1 MKTRSVPRRFLP
13 WRLVGAVVLM
23 MVALPAYALDYV
35 FPGNLPIGCVDNSGG
50 NYACGALA
58 LAADDT
64 VTVAAPT
71 PARIAFSGAFGGGA
85 GVLLNAGSAASNLT
99 LVLNGAFTLGAGSTM
114 NATVQTLGAGAVSVG
129 AGSTLSGNISTQTG
143 YVTLGASTTMGG
155 NINTQTGYVTLGVS
169 AVVSGSVSTRD
180 QGYVVLGASARV
192 GGPIT
197 VFGGGYV
204 TLGDSAAAGGSISTV
219 SDAVTLGANS
229 TVGGS
234 VSVEETGGVT
244 LGANSHVSGN
254 VTTQVGAT
262 TVGAGGL
269 VDGLIAMNGAGAI
282 TLGGGGR
289 VYAICCNG
297 KDASCLTDSSGVTP
311 GPLICPAPTSTVANF
326 DCLETGAIYN
336 NIAANSGLR
345 NPLYTKLAG
354 TAFTFDVAAI
364 KSDGTRATAYAAGPS
379 KAVTLELVDGA
390 GTTACSSRVALSPGV
405 SQTLTFG
412 ATDSGR
418 KTASV
423 TLGRAYGNLR
433 CRVTD
438 ASQSPSIVGCS
449 GDNFAVR
456 PAAITLLATPGANAP
471 SATALPA
478 VKAGTVFGLSASTQ
492 GANGYAGTLTLDTS
506 KLTAQNPAQDATVQ
520 GGGVVGV
527 LAPSTLVANAPT
539 SNATYS
545 EVGYFY
551 LAAGAYRDDLFTLV
565 DSANG
570 DCIASTA
577 GDQNLA
583 DTLVDGRYG
592 CSVANQAV
600 LSVGRFSADHFDVGL
615 PALTAACSAG
625 TAFSYFGQDG
635 FATAFTLTAKNSA
648 GSTTQNYSGAFA
660 RLDLSSY
667 GNYGF
672 SATPLPAGS
681 TLTSGAAAPVGTW
694 GQGVAR
700 VSARHQVSRPDAPA
714 AETVVTVSAAPSDGE
729 AGGNANAVVGNGA
742 RLRYGRLQMKNAY
755 GSELLPLPVP
765 LEAQYWA
772 AGGYYVTN
780 VDDSCTVIPVA
791 SLVMGNYV
799 KQLSACATRLSPTGS
814 VTLQSG
820 AIPNGGLVLSRPGM
834 GNAGS
839 VDLQFNVTNVAH
851 GNTCVSTATSL
862 ATAAHVP
869 WFGNSPVARATFGI
883 FKSPLVYRRE
893 NY

>member
-1 MKTRSVPRRFLP
+1 MKTRSVARRFLP
-13 WRLVGAVVLM
+13 WRLVGAAVLM
-23 MVALPAYALDYV
+23 VCALPAYALDYV

-50 NYACGALA
+50 SYACGALA
-58 LAADDT
+58 LAAGDT
-64 VTVAAPT
+64 VTIAAPT
-71 PARIAFSGAFGGGA
+71 PATITFSGAFGGGA

-99 LVLNGAFTLGAGSTM
+99 LVVNGALTLGAGSTM
-114 NATVQTLGAGAVSVG
+114 NATVQTLGAGAVAVG
-129 AGSTLSGNISTQTG
+129 EGSNLSGNIGTQTG
-143 YVTLGASTTMGG
+143 YVTLGASTRMGG
-155 NINTQTGYVTLGVS
+155 NISTLTGYVTLGVS
-169 AVVSGSVSTRD
+169 AAVSGSVSTRD

-197 VFGGGYV
+197 VAGGGYV
-204 TLGDSAAAGGSISTV
+204 TLGDSAATGGSISTV

-234 VSVEETGGVT
+234 VSVGDTGGVT

-254 VTTQVGAT
+254 VTTQIGAT
-262 TVGAGGL
+262 TVGADGR

-282 TLGGGGR
+282 TLGGGGL

-297 KDASCLTDSSGVTP
+297 KDASCLTDNSGVTP
-311 GPLICPAPTSTVANF
+311 GPLICPAAPSTVASF
-326 DCLETGAIYN
+326 DCLETGATYN
-336 NIAANSGLR
+336 NTVANSGLR

-364 KSDGTRATAYAAGPS
+364 KSDGARATGYAAGPS
-379 KAVTLELVDGA
+379 KAVTLELVDGT
-390 GTTACSSRVALSPGV
+390 GTTACSSRAALSPGV

-438 ASQSPSIVGCS
+438 ATQSPSIVGCS

-456 PAAITLLATPGANAP
+456 PPAIALLATPAANAP
-471 SATALPA
+471 SAAALPA
-478 VKAGTVFGLSASTQ
+478 IKAGAVFGLSASTP

-506 KLTAQNPAQDATVQ
+506 KLTAQNPAQDASVQ

-527 LAPSTLVANAPT
+527 LAPSTLVANAPAA
-539 SNATYS
+539 NATYG
-545 EVGYFY
+545 EVGYLY
-551 LAAGAYRDDLFTLV
+551 LAAGAYRDDVFTLV
-565 DSANG
+565 DSGNG

-577 GDQNLA
+577 DDQNLA
-583 DTLVDGRYG
+583 DTLVNGRYG

-600 LSVGRFSADHFDVGL
+600 LSVGRFSPDHFEVGL
-615 PALTAACSAG
+615 PALTAACTAN

-635 FATAFTLTAKNSA
+635 FATAFTVTARNSG

-660 RLDLSSY
+660 RLDLTRY
-667 GNYGF
+667 ANYGF

-700 VSARHQVSRPDAPA
+700 VSARHQVGRPDAPA
-714 AETVVTVSAAPSDGE
+714 AETVITVNAAPSDGE
-729 AGGNANAVVGNGA
+729 ASVSGNTVVGNGA

-780 VDDSCTVIPVA
+780 VDDSCTVIPAA
-791 SLVMGNYV
+791 SVVMGNYV

-814 VTLQSG
+814 LTLQSG
-820 AIPNGGLVLSRPGM
+820 AMPGGGLILSRPGI

-839 VDLQFNVTNVAH
+839 VDLQVNVTTVAY
-851 GNTCVSTATSL
+851 GNTCVSSAASP
-862 ATAAHVP
+862 ATAARVP